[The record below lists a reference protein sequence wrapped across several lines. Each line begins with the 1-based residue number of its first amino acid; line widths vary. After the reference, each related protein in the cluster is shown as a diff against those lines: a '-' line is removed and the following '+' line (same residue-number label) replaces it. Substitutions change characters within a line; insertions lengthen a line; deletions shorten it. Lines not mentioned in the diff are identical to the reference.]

1 MEGHRLQSTAGDN
14 DGPDGVP
21 CPSYEDWLLG
31 DCDDDGW
38 PDSSFT
44 EFELDLDISIPKDTL
59 RIPLDGTPL
68 GGFSMGMKL
77 DKLEFESIG
86 VAMYMELPSDP
97 QEQEFPPG
105 LTGAVPTEALWK

>member
-1 MEGHRLQSTAGDN
+1 MKFLTWKGIGFKALLGDN

-21 CPSYEDWLLG
+21 CPSYDDWLKG

-44 EFELDLDISIPKDTL
+44 EFELELDISIPKDTL

-77 DKLEFESIG
+77 DKLE
-86 VAMYMELPSDP
+86 V
-97 QEQEFPPG
+97 
-105 LTGAVPTEALWK
+105 